1 MDVGALGRML
11 GMSRGQDRLDQ
22 KGAQAR
28 QPQEGGI
35 DPELLKK
42 LLDMLSG
49 AAGGAQAGGGSSGS
63 GGSGGQPDLEFI
75 KKMMAGREG
84 MQAMMPDSDNGRK
97 IQV

>member
-28 QPQEGGI
+28 EPHEGGI

>member
-11 GMSRGQDRLDQ
+11 GMSRGQDSLDQ

-28 QPQEGGI
+28 EPHEGGI

-63 GGSGGQPDLEFI
+63 GDSGGQPDLEFI